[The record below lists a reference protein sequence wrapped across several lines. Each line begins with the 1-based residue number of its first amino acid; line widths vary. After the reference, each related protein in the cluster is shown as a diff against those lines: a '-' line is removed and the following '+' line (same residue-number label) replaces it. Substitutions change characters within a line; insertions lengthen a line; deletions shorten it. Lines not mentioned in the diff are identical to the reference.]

1 MCRLHPGR
9 KHPGWPRAGGAGR
22 VFAMASPQTVV
33 PDWAKP
39 GPKSRSR
46 TLLKVLLGIACVL
59 MVVMWLG
66 IFTDYFAKTA
76 PGTLDDKAFPA
87 AAQPICTTA
96 KTKLDGLKKAFETTN
111 HVDRANEVAKS
122 NVILRDLL
130 DQLHAIA
137 PTADRDGKMT
147 QEWLGDWST
156 YVSNREDY
164 VNRLRVDEKARFLE
178 SPKSSA
184 TEQIS
189 KPIDRFAYVNKMDQ
203 CDTPKDMS

>member
-1 MCRLHPGR
+1 
-9 KHPGWPRAGGAGR
+9 
-22 VFAMASPQTVV
+22 MAATPSVE

-39 GPKSRSR
+39 SPKSKGR
-46 TLLKVLLGIACVL
+46 TALRIVLVTGCLLMVL
-59 MVVMWLG
+59 MWIG

-122 NVILRDLL
+122 NVIMRDMV
-130 DQLHAIA
+130 DQLAAVA
-137 PTADRDGKMT
+137 PTAGRDGTMT

-156 YVSNREDY
+156 YLTNREDY

>member
-1 MCRLHPGR
+1 
-9 KHPGWPRAGGAGR
+9 
-22 VFAMASPQTVV
+22 MASPQSVE

-39 GPKSRSR
+39 SPKTKPR
-46 TLLKVLLGIACVL
+46 TLLRVVLVAVCLLMVL
-59 MVVMWLG
+59 MWIG

-76 PGTLDDKAFPA
+76 PGTLDDRAFPEE
-87 AAQPICTTA
+87 AQPICTAA
-96 KTKLDGLKKAFETTN
+96 KTRLDGLKKAFETTD

-122 NVILRDLL
+122 NVILHDML
-130 DQLHAIA
+130 DQLKAIA
-137 PTADRDGKMT
+137 PTADRDGRMT
-147 QEWLGDWST
+147 QEWLGDWNT
-156 YVSNREDY
+156 YVGNREDY